1 MNRYQYVTINGTNSD
16 YMNVLCGVPQGSI
29 LGPIL
34 FILYIDDMCNVS
46 TLLKPILFADDTN
59 LFYSGKDIDELCSV
73 VSIELDK
80 LCIWFQVNKL
90 SLNTSK
96 TNFMI
101 FTNRSCDDTYSVCM
115 NGLNLSRV
123 FVTKFLGVHMDSKL
137 DWNYHIG
144 IVRNK
149 VAKNVSV
156 MNRVKHVLTS
166 SALYSLY
173 SRTPDERPPSPTT
186 IPLIRPHFVW
196 RTGVSV
202 RIRIPHERPS
212 LLYSRTPL
220 IRPPSES
227 HWCGRIRGMVARE
240 GFVYEQKPLSVTRN
254 VVV

>member
-1 MNRYQYVTINGTNSD
+1 MVGNSITNSD

-34 FILYIDDMCNVS
+34 FILYINDMCNVS

-90 SLNTSK
+90 SLK

-115 NGLNLSRV
+115 NGLHLSRM
-123 FVTKFLGVHMDSKL
+123 FVTTFLGVHMDSKL

-149 VAKNVSV
+149 AAKNVSV
-156 MNRVKHVLTS
+156 MNRVKHVLTN
-166 SALYSLY
+166 SALYSL
-173 SRTPDERPPSPTT
+173 
-186 IPLIRPHFVW
+186 
-196 RTGVSV
+196 
-202 RIRIPHERPS
+202 
-212 LLYSRTPL
+212 
-220 IRPPSES
+220 
-227 HWCGRIRGMVARE
+227 
-240 GFVYEQKPLSVTRN
+240 
-254 VVV
+254 